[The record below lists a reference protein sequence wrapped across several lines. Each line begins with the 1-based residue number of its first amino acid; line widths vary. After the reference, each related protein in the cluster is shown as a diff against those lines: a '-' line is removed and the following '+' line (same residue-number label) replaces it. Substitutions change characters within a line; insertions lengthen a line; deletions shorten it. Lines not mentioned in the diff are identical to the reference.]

1 MKTILTLCAAVLLA
15 GGALLYR
22 HTRLPSSFGEFGG
35 APRAKVADLIER
47 PKDYL
52 KKTVAIEG
60 VIREQCTSMGCFFFF
75 HEGDK
80 TLRVDVQEVAMTAP
94 RRNGRVA
101 RVEGRMVPYG
111 DGYQFYATAVKFE

>member
-1 MKTILTLCAAVLLA
+1 MKAILTLCAVTLIV

-22 HTRLPSSFGEFGG
+22 HTRLPNRFGEFGG
-35 APRAKVADLIER
+35 AATAKVSDLVDS

-52 KKTVAIEG
+52 KRTVSIEG
-60 VIREQCTSMGCFFFF
+60 VVSKQCTTMGCFFFF

-80 TLRVDVQEVAMTAP
+80 ILRVDLQEVAMTAP
-94 RRNGRVA
+94 RKNGHRA

-111 DGYQFYATAVKFE
+111 DSYQFYASAVQFE